1 MLNAGSQQRNVIMR
15 HFPSLAP
22 AFAPVQALA
31 NRPFHLLSLMV
42 VQFSNKKSDAFN
54 ILWVLVFG
62 FATLN
67 ILGLVSRRYE
77 PNRNRVS
84 FGEAL
89 AVMVVIGSVGLLAWE
104 LLTVFKIFPIR
115 LHSH

>member
-1 MLNAGSQQRNVIMR
+1 MLNALSQPRNALR
-15 HFPSLAP
+15 LTLLLAP
-22 AFAPVQALA
+22 ALAQAHILA
-31 NRPFHLLSLMV
+31 NRSARALSLMV
-42 VQFSNKKSDAFN
+42 VQFSDKKSDAFN

-67 ILGLVSRRYE
+67 ILGLVARRFE
-77 PNRNRVS
+77 PNRNRFS

-89 AVMVVIGSVGLLAWE
+89 AVMVVMVSVGLLGWE

-115 LHSH
+115 LHPH

>member
-1 MLNAGSQQRNVIMR
+1 MLNALSQPRNALR
-15 HFPSLAP
+15 LTLLLAP
-22 AFAPVQALA
+22 ALAQAHILA
-31 NRPFHLLSLMV
+31 NRSARALSLMV
-42 VQFSNKKSDAFN
+42 VQFSDKKSDAFN

-67 ILGLVSRRYE
+67 ILGLVARRYE
-77 PNRNRVS
+77 PNRNQFS

-89 AVMVVIGSVGLLAWE
+89 AVMVVLVSVALLGWE

>member
-1 MLNAGSQQRNVIMR
+1 MLNALSQPRKAVPL
-15 HFPSLAP
+15 FLFLAP
-22 AFAPVQALA
+22 AFAQIHALV
-31 NRPFHLLSLMV
+31 NRSPRAFSMMV
-42 VQFSNKKSDAFN
+42 VQFSSKKGDIFN

-67 ILGLVSRRYE
+67 ILGLVTRRFE
-77 PNRNRVS
+77 PNRNRFS

-89 AVMVVIGSVGLLAWE
+89 AVMVVIVSVGLLAWE
-104 LLTVFKIFPIR
+104 LLTVFKIFPIK

>member
-1 MLNAGSQQRNVIMR
+1 MLTALFQPRKALPL
-15 HFPSLAP
+15 FLFLAP
-22 AFAPVQALA
+22 AFAQVHVLA
-31 NRPFHLLSLMV
+31 NHSCRMLSGMV
-42 VQFSNKKSDAFN
+42 IQFSDKKSDAFN

-67 ILGLVSRRYE
+67 ILGLVARRFE
-77 PNRNRVS
+77 PSHNRFS

-89 AVMVVIGSVGLLAWE
+89 AVMVVMVSVVLLGWE
-104 LLTVFKIFPIR
+104 LLTVFKIFPIK

>member
-1 MLNAGSQQRNVIMR
+1 MLNASSQPRKASPL
-15 HFPSLAP
+15 FLLLAP
-22 AFAPVQALA
+22 ALAEGHFLA
-31 NRPFHLLSLMV
+31 NRLPRVMSLLLAQV
-42 VQFSNKKSDAFN
+42 RDKNGDAFN

-67 ILGLVSRRYE
+67 ILGLVARRFE
-77 PNRNRVS
+77 PSRNRFS

-89 AVMVVIGSVGLLAWE
+89 AVMVVIVSVVLLSYE
-104 LLTVFKIFPIR
+104 MLTVFKIFPIR